1 MLGAMVLTL
10 LGGLWLLTL
19 HVSTSGSFP
28 RPLTAKQ
35 ERDCLERMSRGDRAA
50 RNELV
55 EHNLRLVAHIVK
67 KYYAVSG
74 EQDDLI
80 SIGTIGLIKAVE
92 TYNLEKKTK
101 FATYASR
108 CIENEILMYF
118 RARRKTAGDVSLE
131 DPLDTDRDGNSLTL
145 MELVSDEE
153 DIITRLDLTL
163 KAEKLREV
171 FGVLEGREQR
181 VLRLREDGTWVRD
194 MLTGC
199 YPGFRKNAFPQSL
212 TFETDGVGY
221 ITAVRFQCGYTA
233 QGGMQAVG
241 DPDVVWA
248 GYAYIHPLLLC
259 MMAGPGAQE
268 GGRLLHPRARDIIAL
283 VNESWYQ
290 GLTYDAGSTHT
301 AARVSC
307 WGYLREGEDTM
318 LIPVEDSCQFTGEFA
333 IVWK

>member
-171 FGVLEGREQR
+171 FWVLEGREQR
-181 VLRLREDGTWVRD
+181 VLRLRYGLDNRPPMTQREVA
-194 MLTGC
+194 
-199 YPGFRKNAFPQSL
+199 RKLGISRSY
-212 TFETDGVGY
+212 VS
-221 ITAVRFQCGYTA
+221 
-233 QGGMQAVG
+233 
-241 DPDVVWA
+241 
-248 GYAYIHPLLLC
+248 
-259 MMAGPGAQE
+259 
-268 GGRLLHPRARDIIAL
+268 RLEKHAIER
-283 VNESWYQ
+283 
-290 GLTYDAGSTHT
+290 
-301 AARVSC
+301 
-307 WGYLREGEDTM
+307 LREEM
-318 LIPVEDSCQFTGEFA
+318 V
-333 IVWK
+333 K

>member
-118 RARRKTAGDVSLE
+118 RARRKTAGDVSLSDCIE
-131 DPLDTDRDGNSLTL
+131 TGKDGNALSLMDVL
-145 MELVSDEE
+145 CSDEDLFE
-153 DIITRLDLTL
+153 DLSTRQTYKKLYEVMDEVLSERERMVVTLRYGLGDRTPLTQREIAAKCGISRSYVSRIEK
-163 KAEKLREV
+163 KALAALQKAL
-171 FGVLEGREQR
+171 Q
-181 VLRLREDGTWVRD
+181 DYT
-194 MLTGC
+194 
-199 YPGFRKNAFPQSL
+199 Q
-212 TFETDGVGY
+212 TD
-221 ITAVRFQCGYTA
+221 
-233 QGGMQAVG
+233 
-241 DPDVVWA
+241 
-248 GYAYIHPLLLC
+248 
-259 MMAGPGAQE
+259 
-268 GGRLLHPRARDIIAL
+268 
-283 VNESWYQ
+283 
-290 GLTYDAGSTHT
+290 
-301 AARVSC
+301 
-307 WGYLREGEDTM
+307 
-318 LIPVEDSCQFTGEFA
+318 
-333 IVWK
+333 

>member
-1 MLGAMVLTL
+1 M
-10 LGGLWLLTL
+10 
-19 HVSTSGSFP
+19 
-28 RPLTAKQ
+28 
-35 ERDCLERMSRGDRAA
+35 EA
-50 RNELV
+50 RNLLV

-163 KAEKLREV
+163 KAEKLRKV

-181 VLRLREDGTWVRD
+181 VLRLRYGLDNRPPMTQREVA
-194 MLTGC
+194 
-199 YPGFRKNAFPQSL
+199 RKLGISRSY
-212 TFETDGVGY
+212 VS
-221 ITAVRFQCGYTA
+221 
-233 QGGMQAVG
+233 
-241 DPDVVWA
+241 
-248 GYAYIHPLLLC
+248 
-259 MMAGPGAQE
+259 
-268 GGRLLHPRARDIIAL
+268 RLEKHAIER
-283 VNESWYQ
+283 
-290 GLTYDAGSTHT
+290 
-301 AARVSC
+301 
-307 WGYLREGEDTM
+307 LREEMG
-318 LIPVEDSCQFTGEFA
+318 
-333 IVWK
+333 K